1 MQIGDNMNTSRLLDI
16 ELSTNELERVS
27 SLLKIAMEQIYYKFS
42 DLEGL
47 EDLEALLDIALDKLK
62 PEIKN
67 LDDIMNEILKQER
80 EKK

>member
-1 MQIGDNMNTSRLLDI
+1 MNTSRLLDI